1 MRKELCFHNKDLGQ
15 QKFVLQRCSVSIYRR
30 IDFNGLTNELFNQKQ
45 FVSENFNNAKKFLT
59 KTFKE
64 IKEKNLNVAIANHI
78 EIEAEI
84 KNRKRIISPP
94 NFWGSNR
101 EFIEDVNEVDLP
113 KMLSE
118 RMEKIITDYR
128 FTNYI
133 YQNKVLTICLSQK
146 IVASLKDKTIPLPE
160 KERYVIWFVTYFK
173 NKTM

>member
-15 QKFVLQRCSVSIYRR
+15 QKFVLQRCSVSIYRK
-30 IDFNGLTNELFNQKQ
+30 IDFNGLTNELFSQKQ
-45 FVSENFNNAKKFLT
+45 FVSDNFNNAKKFLT

-64 IKEKNLNVAIANHI
+64 IKEENLYVVIANSI
-78 EIEAEI
+78 EIET
-84 KNRKRIISPP
+84 KRQNRKRIKSLT
-94 NFWGSNR
+94 NFLGSNE
-101 EFIEDVNEVDLP
+101 EFIKDVNEVDLP

-133 YQNKVLTICLSQK
+133 YKNKVLTIYLSQR
-146 IVASLKDKTIPLPE
+146 IVASFK
-160 KERYVIWFVTYFK
+160 YVIWFVTYFK

>member
-1 MRKELCFHNKDLGQ
+1 MRKELCFYNKDLGQ
-15 QKFVLQRCSVSIYRR
+15 QKFVLQRCSVNIYRR
-30 IDFNGLTNELFNQKQ
+30 TDFNGLTNELFNQKQ

-64 IKEKNLNVAIANHI
+64 IKEENLDVVIANHI
-78 EIEAEI
+78 EIEAKI
-84 KNRKRIISPP
+84 QNRKRIINLT

-118 RMEKIITDYR
+118 SIEKIITDYR

-133 YQNKVLTICLSQK
+133 YNNKVLTICLSQR
-146 IVASLKDKTIPLPE
+146 IVASFKDKKISFPE
-160 KERYVIWFVTYFK
+160 KEKYVIWFVTYFK

>member
-15 QKFVLQRCSVSIYRR
+15 QKFVLQRCSVSIYRK
-30 IDFNGLTNELFNQKQ
+30 IDFNGLTNELFSQKQ
-45 FVSENFNNAKKFLT
+45 FVSDNFNNAKKFLT

-64 IKEKNLNVAIANHI
+64 IKEENLYVVIANSI
-78 EIEAEI
+78 EIET
-84 KNRKRIISPP
+84 KRQNRKRIKSLT
-94 NFWGSNR
+94 NFLGSNE
-101 EFIEDVNEVDLP
+101 EFIKDVNEVDLP

-133 YQNKVLTICLSQK
+133 YKNKVLTIYLSQR
-146 IVASLKDKTIPLPE
+146 IVASFKVGSFK
-160 KERYVIWFVTYFK
+160 YVIWLVTCFE